1 MKRTR
6 KTWMLSRNVVLW
18 GLVAMLALLLVAAAG
33 AQGGVGAG
41 VRGSTGAEGQRS
53 RGAAVQPQTSE
64 VLQTS
69 EVSQPLTVI
78 YTYDDAGR
86 LVSVD
91 YGEGYGITYTYD
103 AAGNLL
109 SRAMN
114 VPTPTPTVTPT
125 ETPTPIATS
134 TPTPTATPSVTPTPT
149 VMLKL
154 YLPMLLKSR

>member
-1 MKRTR
+1 MRSGTR
-6 KTWMLSRNVVLW
+6 KYQRPTAWKVTLV
-18 GLVAMLALLLVAAAG
+18 GLVAVLALLLVVTAG

-41 VRGSTGAEGQRS
+41 VRGSAGAEGQRS

-91 YGEGYGITYTYD
+91 YGDGMRITYTYD
-103 AAGNLL
+103 TAGN
-109 SRAMN
+109 
-114 VPTPTPTVTPT
+114 
-125 ETPTPIATS
+125 
-134 TPTPTATPSVTPTPT
+134 
-149 VMLKL
+149 MLRREVAGGVVRV
-154 YLPMLLKSR
+154 YLPVILKNYVP

>member
-1 MKRTR
+1 MRSGTR
-6 KTWMLSRNVVLW
+6 KYQRPTAWKVTLV
-18 GLVAMLALLLVAAAG
+18 GLVAVLALLLVVTAG

-41 VRGSTGAEGQRS
+41 VRGSAGAEGQRS

-91 YGEGYGITYTYD
+91 YGDGMRITYTYD
-103 AAGNLL
+103 AAGN
-109 SRAMN
+109 
-114 VPTPTPTVTPT
+114 
-125 ETPTPIATS
+125 
-134 TPTPTATPSVTPTPT
+134 
-149 VMLKL
+149 MLRREVAGRVVRV
-154 YLPMLLKSR
+154 YLPVILKNYVP